1 MTQDD
6 YQELV
11 NTYGVHPSRWPEE
24 VRARAM
30 SFSYKHPERAMRIN
44 SDAALLDKIID
55 VAALPETANSLLMA
69 RILKAAQNTP
79 QNLPRHIET
88 PANDHPTRFLPED
101 RVGPPMSRWKVLA
114 ATLLVMMGIGFGASQ
129 AAFARSD
136 YWAAETLYSFNI
148 DSDYTSSEWPETISP
163 ETQQ

>member
-30 SFSYKHPERAMRIN
+30 TFSYKHPELAAQIN

-55 VAALPETANSLLMA
+55 VASLPETDNSLLMA
-69 RILKAAQNTP
+69 RILKEAQNTP
-79 QNLPRHIET
+79 QDTPRHIDT
-88 PANDHPTRFLPED
+88 PANDHPTQFLPED
-101 RVGPPMSRWKVLA
+101 RVRRPISRWKVLA
-114 ATLLVMMGIGFGASQ
+114 ATLLVTMGIGFGAGQ
-129 AAFARSD
+129 AVFARSD
-136 YWAAETLYSFNI
+136 YWSAETLYSFNI